1 MCEFCLRVWAGEGE
15 GYREMVGATG
25 RELWIRMGD
34 WDRWVKL
41 TGSGLLIRIDDINK
55 SCLEQFRAHWEC
67 LDNNNQQMWHCRP
80 QEWKLN
86 GCVFDKLV

>member
-1 MCEFCLRVWAGEGE
+1 LG
-15 GYREMVGATG
+15 
-25 RELWIRMGD
+25 
-34 WDRWVKL
+34 KL
-41 TGSGLLIRIDDINK
+41 TGSGFFRIDDINK

>member
-1 MCEFCLRVWAGEGE
+1 MALGFLGVGEGPGE
-15 GYREMVGATG
+15 GSVLRLLQLWAERCGLRPGMGTVGQA
-25 RELWIRMGD
+25 D
-34 WDRWVKL
+34 
-41 TGSGLLIRIDDINK
+41 GLGFLRIDDINR

>member
-1 MCEFCLRVWAGEGE
+1 MGI
-15 GYREMVGATG
+15 VGQA
-25 RELWIRMGD
+25 D
-34 WDRWVKL
+34 
-41 TGSGLLIRIDDINK
+41 GLGFLRIDDINR